1 MHYVCMHH
9 KDGDSTAF
17 ISLDGN
23 FRLCRRKNAG
33 QQSMYEKPLC
43 GDRVFVS
50 QSDVDCY
57 VQSSSSL
64 LVNLGRD
71 SESNKVYIYTAD
83 INSHHVYTVFYHS
96 QCHEFK
102 AGDALRSKSR
112 YHALDETGVFGA
124 TCRHDIP
131 LKMLSMKQG
140 EK

>member
-43 GDRVFVS
+43 GDRVFVN

-71 SESNKVYIYTAD
+71 SESNKVYTLQTLIVTMYTQFS
-83 INSHHVYTVFYHS
+83 ITLSVMNSK
-96 QCHEFK
+96 Q
-102 AGDALRSKSR
+102 A
-112 YHALDETGVFGA
+112 
-124 TCRHDIP
+124 
-131 LKMLSMKQG
+131 ML
-140 EK
+140 